1 MMKRV
6 LSVSLVTLVLCV
18 WGATANAQQLKIG
31 YVDPQTIL
39 SKMPDMAAV
48 QKKLQNFQDKL
59 RQQLSQKQADLQ
71 QQVQQFQQKS
81 AVISD
86 VAKKQEQAHLDSL
99 NQQLGQLQ
107 QEYANELQNRQQQ
120 LMSPILDKV
129 QKAINEVAKSMDLT
143 YVFNTVT
150 GNGDYIILYAS
161 NQAQQKYD
169 ITQKVM
175 DKLNL

>member
-1 MMKRV
+1 MMKRIF
-6 LSVSLVTLVLCV
+6 SVSLVTLVLCV
-18 WGATANAQQLKIG
+18 WGAGANAQQLKIG

-59 RQQLSQKQADLQ
+59 QQQLSQKQSDLQ

-81 AVISD
+81 AVISAA
-86 VAKKQEQAHLDSL
+86 AKKQEQAHLDSL
-99 NQQLGQLQ
+99 NQELVQLRQ
-107 QEYANELQNRQQQ
+107 QYSNELQNKQSQ

-129 QKAINEVAKSMDLT
+129 QKAINEVAKSENLT

-150 GNGDYIILYAS
+150 GSGDYIILYAS
-161 NQAQQKYD
+161 NDAQQKYD

>member
-6 LSVSLVTLVLCV
+6 FSVSLVTLVLCV

-59 RQQLSQKQADLQ
+59 RQELSQKRADLQ

-86 VAKKQEQAHLDSL
+86 AAKKQEQAHLDSL

-107 QEYANELQNRQQQ
+107 QEYSNELQNRQQQ

-161 NQAQQKYD
+161 DQAQQKYD

-175 DKLNL
+175 DKLSL